1 MNTNVLQEA
10 SRVIVDR
17 EIDDMELFYASVYSQ
32 PGILLH
38 DAYGNPNA
46 PLGLLLESF
55 KNSIR
60 LRRVLREMIELASI
74 SPSASYVYTLYP
86 MDGSISKLI
95 VTTPLSHILV
105 LNGPS
110 DLDKAD
116 CVKELVHLGANLN
129 DTPFCHHTT
138 TTTTINNNKSLLYT
152 VIDKFDSLPEC
163 LFALLDAGADFN
175 AIWDP
180 IVDLFFNF
188 EITKLWHILN
198 MLSQYYYSNARE
210 LPPML
215 RRSLRSRNP
224 KNGQSLLHVLFNED
238 MFLTQDFYFE
248 QVIKLL
254 QSTHILLSMF
264 SKDMNG
270 ITPLDLAR
278 EKAHHMI
285 ESNEIKIK
293 IAEEMAKMEVERQ
306 QYNRAASDVLLSKNI
321 PFELINRSDVD

>member
-1 MNTNVLQEA
+1 
-10 SRVIVDR
+10 
-17 EIDDMELFYASVYSQ
+17 
-32 PGILLH
+32 
-38 DAYGNPNA
+38 
-46 PLGLLLESF
+46 
-55 KNSIR
+55 
-60 LRRVLREMIELASI
+60 
-74 SPSASYVYTLYP
+74 
-86 MDGSISKLI
+86 
-95 VTTPLSHILV
+95 
-105 LNGPS
+105 
-110 DLDKAD
+110 
-116 CVKELVHLGANLN
+116 
-129 DTPFCHHTT
+129 
-138 TTTTINNNKSLLYT
+138 
-152 VIDKFDSLPEC
+152 
-163 LFALLDAGADFN
+163 
-175 AIWDP
+175 
-180 IVDLFFNF
+180 
-188 EITKLWHILN
+188 

-321 PFELINRSDVD
+321 PFEFSLKTPPSRRRILYISSSSDLDRV